1 MLSLT
6 QQGEKKRRRIMSMWL
21 ESESKQEDVMKK
33 LQAMVW
39 TSWVYIGRHP
49 DLNVPQ
55 LYPEFNLEELSII
68 EGWIKSSDFRPRQL
82 NVHFCDHRISSC
94 HFMWRFVYVGSKP
107 PPKPEPRPSENL
119 TEAAAK
125 DATNIEYDAAL
136 RVLMDLSARSNDKS
150 ALRNVMKDMLRFVEN
165 KHPTVFRDTANS
177 MTKAVIRNVREDNE
191 NNFLRLFYC

>member
-68 EGWIKSSDFRPRQL
+68 EGWIKSTQEVLKAKHVLHDVVKRAFIVTARRE
-82 NVHFCDHRISSC
+82 VH
-94 HFMWRFVYVGSKP
+94 
-107 PPKPEPRPSENL
+107 
-119 TEAAAK
+119 
-125 DATNIEYDAAL
+125 EYAECCIVFDVCGVL
-136 RVLMDLSARSNDKS
+136 RRSFS
-150 ALRNVMKDMLRFVEN
+150 
-165 KHPTVFRDTANS
+165 
-177 MTKAVIRNVREDNE
+177 
-191 NNFLRLFYC
+191 